1 MASTEDTP
9 PGNPL
14 MNEPSRRGD
23 ERPEDLELR
32 FRILSAEY
40 SALIFY
46 LGSTWSVSAA
56 RTNLFFVALSAAGV
70 ALALISN
77 ASHFSR
83 EFQVFALALL
93 LLVLLIGIFA
103 MTRMLHAHAETVLH
117 IQSLNRIRHFFTE
130 LDPGT
135 KPYFTLPTH
144 DDEAA
149 LVGSTRPRPS
159 LWTMTNLPAASMATL
174 VALVNTFVTSAIA
187 GTAYLSLGGNPS
199 AALVWAAA
207 GFAIASVLIW
217 GWVFRELYRIRRSLV
232 VRYPRDD

>member
-1 MASTEDTP
+1 
-9 PGNPL
+9 
-14 MNEPSRRGD
+14 MNSSPQAD

-40 SALIFY
+40 NALIFY

-117 IQSLNRIRHFFTE
+117 IQSLNRIRHFFTQP
-130 LDPGT
+130 DPGT

-144 DDEAA
+144 DAEAA
-149 LVGSTRPRPS
+149 LLATTRPRPS
-159 LWTMTNLPAASMATL
+159 PWTMTN
-174 VALVNTFVTSAIA
+174 
-187 GTAYLSLGGNPS
+187 
-199 AALVWAAA
+199 
-207 GFAIASVLIW
+207 
-217 GWVFRELYRIRRSLV
+217 
-232 VRYPRDD
+232 

>member
-1 MASTEDTP
+1 
-9 PGNPL
+9 
-14 MNEPSRRGD
+14 MNSSPQAD

-40 SALIFY
+40 NALIFY

-83 EFQVFALALL
+83 EFQVFAIAVL
-93 LLVLLIGIFA
+93 LLVLLTGVFA
-103 MTRMLHAHAETVLH
+103 MTRMLHAHAQTVLH

-135 KPYFTLPTH
+135 KPYFTLPIH
-144 DDEAA
+144 DDEAGV
-149 LVGSTRPRPS
+149 VGSTRPQPS
-159 LWTMTNLPAASMATL
+159 LWAMTYLPAASMATL
-174 VALVNTFVTSAIA
+174 AALVNTFLAGAIA
-187 GTAYLSLGGNPS
+187 GTVYLSLGGS
-199 AALVWAAA
+199 ASMALVWA
-207 GFAIASVLIW
+207 GVTLVIASIVVW
-217 GWVFRELYRIRRSLV
+217 GWVFLELRRIRQRLV
-232 VRYPRDD
+232 VRFPRSR

>member
-1 MASTEDTP
+1 
-9 PGNPL
+9 
-14 MNEPSRRGD
+14 MNSSPQAD

-40 SALIFY
+40 NALIFY

-83 EFQVFALALL
+83 EFQVFAIAVL
-93 LLVLLIGIFA
+93 LLVLLTGVFA
-103 MTRMLHAHAETVLH
+103 MTRMLHAHAQTVLH

-135 KPYFTLPTH
+135 KPYFTLPIH
-144 DDEAA
+144 DDEAGI
-149 LVGSTRPRPS
+149 VGSTRPLPS
-159 LWTMTNLPAASMATL
+159 LWAMTYLPAASMATL
-174 VALVNTFVTSAIA
+174 AALVNTFLAGAIA
-187 GTAYLSLGGNPS
+187 GTVYLSLGGS
-199 AALVWAAA
+199 ASMALVWA
-207 GFAIASVLIW
+207 GVTLVIASIVVW
-217 GWVFRELYRIRRSLV
+217 GWVFLELRRIRQRLV
-232 VRYPRDD
+232 VRFPRSR